1 MSSSKLQVSLAT
13 ENDSKDI
20 LLWRNDKTTL
30 LYTPSSRKISQ
41 KEHNLWFS
49 KKLKSKNNDILII
62 NKASYKVGMIRFD
75 YYKDFNEISIN
86 LNPEFRGKNLSSL
99 SIKTR

>member
-41 KEHNLWFS
+41 KNIIYGS
-49 KKLKSKNNDILII
+49 VKSWNQKITI
-62 NKASYKVGMIRFD
+62 Y
-75 YYKDFNEISIN
+75 
-86 LNPEFRGKNLSSL
+86 
-99 SIKTR
+99 